1 MCIHNYCMVTTSL
14 LTNKTLMK
22 KCPKK
27 LHFVVANSVQMFVQ
41 IMQLIISF
49 TFLQFKYL
57 INTCEFCCF
66 ECLSNLQVFS
76 NT

>member
-22 KCPKK
+22 KYPKK

-49 TFLQFKYL
+49 TFF
-57 INTCEFCCF
+57 N
-66 ECLSNLQVFS
+66 SNI
-76 NT
+76 